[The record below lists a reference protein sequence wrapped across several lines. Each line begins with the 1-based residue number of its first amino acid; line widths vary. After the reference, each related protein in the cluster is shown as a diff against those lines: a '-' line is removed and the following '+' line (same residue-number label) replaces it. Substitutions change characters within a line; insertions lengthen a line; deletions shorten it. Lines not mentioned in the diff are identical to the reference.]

1 MTVLMSSAEACI
13 PFDSMR
19 ATSLP
24 ASGWPLAV
32 LGEVA
37 SGALGRDA
45 RRQGGRRAGQQAVGV
60 DPVADDWMVG
70 ALRPTTACKANDGR
84 Y

>member
-1 MTVLMSSAEACI
+1 MTVLMSSAEAYI
-13 PFDSMR
+13 PLDSMR

-24 ASGWPLAV
+24 ASVWPLAV

-45 RRQGGRRAGQQAVGV
+45 RRQGGRRAGQQGVGG
-60 DPVADDWMVG
+60 DPVADDWVIG
-70 ALRPTTACKANDGR
+70 ALGSTAAPKANSGR
-84 Y
+84 C